1 MVEGENSGLLEGIDV
16 ERIYSRAIGSCP
28 EATIKIGDVE
38 CRCLLDSGS
47 EVSMVTES
55 FYRRFLEPE
64 GYRLIQIDTV
74 LHLTAA
80 NGLTVPYVGYFEP
93 DLCALGDTYNGVG
106 MLVVRDSPNA
116 AQRAKK
122 ESVPGLLGCNVLSRL
137 STHLLNKLGTS
148 GFMQI
153 LREPDGAGWCS
164 ELPLHTSETVS
175 TSHKPN
181 VGIAKV
187 AGKMSV
193 LLPARTVTSV
203 PCTGNQKMSGYVLVE
218 PVSVEIHLPQGVK
231 VHDTLTVLEKGRVV
245 LCVANESEQDIWLNP
260 RTRLGI
266 MTTVT
271 VVDGQ
276 LERDCQIHQVA
287 EHQVVLGLPQEVRKP
302 TDDPTELPFSLDI
315 EESNL
320 SEEQRKLLN
329 DMLHRHV
336 GAFSRDD
343 DDLGYI
349 DNVKHEISL
358 TDETPIRIPHRRVP
372 PNLQQEVRQHLES
385 WMRQGIIRKS
395 NSPWAFQAVLVR
407 KKTGDLRICVD
418 YRPLNLRTRKDAY
431 PLPRIDEALEA
442 LRGAKYFC
450 TLDAAQG
457 YMQCAMK
464 EDDIPK
470 TAFRAGSGGLFEF
483 TRMPYGLCN
492 APATYQ
498 RLMES
503 MLSDFNYRNLLI
515 YLDNILLYASSIEEM
530 ITNLETVLT
539 RLEEQG
545 LKLKPSK
552 CHLFKQKINYLGHV
566 VSEDGVSCDPEKTDA
581 IDNWPTPDSETKL
594 RSFLGLASYYRRMVP
609 GFSKIASPLHALL
622 RKQTKKHGKKTPR
635 HLKTLDSS
643 ASIFVPFVHRWSADC
658 QESFEEL
665 KKQLTSGR
673 VLAYPDFSR
682 PFVVEVDASYQGLG
696 AVLSQDLE
704 EGRRVIS
711 YASRSLKPTERNME
725 NYSSMK
731 LEFLALKWA
740 VTEKFRDYLLG
751 STFIVF
757 TDNNPLSYLQTSKLG
772 ATELR
777 WAAQL
782 ASFDFSLKYR
792 SGRANKNADSLS
804 RRPATDVEEISKFV
818 VSSVIQE
825 TVGGTIL
832 PTNLQSK
839 ICESRGIHATQEQ
852 KAREVFVNEVERN
865 STATMLST
873 IPRTEMAKL
882 QEQDDDIA
890 QAMPY
895 LRSGHKPTR
904 RQVMRLSK
912 PARKIIGQWAK
923 LSFAQGVLTRN
934 IEVEGVE
941 INQLVLPTQLQN
953 QMLIA
958 MHDAAGHQGSERTL
972 ALVKMRCYWPRMTS
986 DIQRWC
992 DKCERCCM
1000 AKDKQPKL
1008 QTHMGSLV
1016 ATAPLDVLAIDF
1028 TVLEPASDG
1037 RENVLVITD
1046 IFTKFTQAIPTK
1058 DKKAKTVA
1066 AALVNNWFVHFGVPR
1081 RIHSDQGRN
1090 FEGTV
1095 IRELCRMY
1103 NIQKTKTTPYRP
1115 QGNGQCERF
1124 NRTMHNLLRTL
1135 SEDNKRRWPKHLPEL
1150 MFAYNATPH
1159 ASTGYSPFFAMF
1171 GRDPRMPVESFLG
1184 LEQEDTRTSSI
1195 DDWLEGHCRRLNHVL
1210 DRVRRNNDRQTRAR
1224 QTRQERKVNDQGIRI
1239 GSRVF
1244 VRNHPI
1250 GRAKI
1255 QDAWKSMPYK
1265 VLSCLDGGNVY
1276 IIQPADG
1283 FGGTQ
1288 AVHRAELLNS
1298 NELVPATENPA
1309 MIADSDQE
1317 AEPLTSISDV
1327 HSVASSSSDSE
1338 LEVID
1343 VDRLVKEVVPE
1354 TRMNDAVEP
1363 DEPDREPHDAVLIE
1377 DKRTPAVHAEDGIH
1391 ELRRSTRITAGQHA
1405 NPHHLPVPNDT
1416 ATQAVGTSGFGD
1428 TVRSTETEV

>member
-1 MVEGENSGLLEGIDV
+1 M
-16 ERIYSRAIGSCP
+16 
-28 EATIKIGDVE
+28 
-38 CRCLLDSGS
+38 
-47 EVSMVTES
+47 
-55 FYRRFLEPE
+55 
-64 GYRLIQIDTV
+64 
-74 LHLTAA
+74 
-80 NGLTVPYVGYFEP
+80 
-93 DLCALGDTYNGVG
+93 
-106 MLVVRDSPNA
+106 
-116 AQRAKK
+116 
-122 ESVPGLLGCNVLSRL
+122 
-137 STHLLNKLGTS
+137 
-148 GFMQI
+148 
-153 LREPDGAGWCS
+153 
-164 ELPLHTSETVS
+164 
-175 TSHKPN
+175 
-181 VGIAKV
+181 
-187 AGKMSV
+187 
-193 LLPARTVTSV
+193 
-203 PCTGNQKMSGYVLVE
+203 
-218 PVSVEIHLPQGVK
+218 
-231 VHDTLTVLEKGRVV
+231 
-245 LCVANESEQDIWLNP
+245 
-260 RTRLGI
+260 
-266 MTTVT
+266 
-271 VVDGQ
+271 
-276 LERDCQIHQVA
+276 
-287 EHQVVLGLPQEVRKP
+287 
-302 TDDPTELPFSLDI
+302 
-315 EESNL
+315 
-320 SEEQRKLLN
+320 
-329 DMLHRHV
+329 
-336 GAFSRDD
+336 
-343 DDLGYI
+343 
-349 DNVKHEISL
+349 
-358 TDETPIRIPHRRVP
+358 
-372 PNLQQEVRQHLES
+372 
-385 WMRQGIIRKS
+385 
-395 NSPWAFQAVLVR
+395 
-407 KKTGDLRICVD
+407 
-418 YRPLNLRTRKDAY
+418 
-431 PLPRIDEALEA
+431 
-442 LRGAKYFC
+442 
-450 TLDAAQG
+450 
-457 YMQCAMK
+457 
-464 EDDIPK
+464 
-470 TAFRAGSGGLFEF
+470 
-483 TRMPYGLCN
+483 
-492 APATYQ
+492 
-498 RLMES
+498 
-503 MLSDFNYRNLLI
+503 
-515 YLDNILLYASSIEEM
+515 
-530 ITNLETVLT
+530 
-539 RLEEQG
+539 
-545 LKLKPSK
+545 
-552 CHLFKQKINYLGHV
+552 
-566 VSEDGVSCDPEKTDA
+566 
-581 IDNWPTPDSETKL
+581 
-594 RSFLGLASYYRRMVP
+594 
-609 GFSKIASPLHALL
+609 
-622 RKQTKKHGKKTPR
+622 
-635 HLKTLDSS
+635 
-643 ASIFVPFVHRWSADC
+643 
-658 QESFEEL
+658 
-665 KKQLTSGR
+665 
-673 VLAYPDFSR
+673 LAYPDFSR

-1058 DKKAKTVA
+1058 DQKAKTVA

-1135 SEDNKRRWPKHLPEL
+1135 SDDNKRRWPKHLPEL

-1265 VLSCLDGGNVY
+1265 VLSCLNGGNVY

-1283 FGGTQ
+1283 FGGTK
-1288 AVHRAELLNS
+1288 AVHRAELLHS

-1309 MIADSDQE
+1309 MIADSDLE
-1317 AEPLTSISDV
+1317 AEPLTAISDV

-1377 DKRTPAVHAEDGIH
+1377 DKRTPAVHAEDGKH